1 MRVAK
6 LTLPKYPP
14 YPLPHNHKD
23 SHLMARIVAV
33 ANQKGGVGKTT
44 TVFNVGAIAANM
56 GRKTLLVDMDPQ
68 AALTASLGLDPHRL
82 EKSIYHLLLAKE
94 LDPEKAIIKD
104 VRLNLDILP
113 ANKSLVRSD
122 VELAQQIG
130 REYLLQESLFPIRHE
145 YDLILIDNGP
155 SLGVLTVN
163 ALTAANEVLIP
174 LVCEYLALRGMG
186 MLVDMIRQVRGE
198 TNPSLKILGVII
210 SMYDPRSLHSREV
223 YAEAKRIFGDYVF
236 EPPIPKNA
244 RFAEAAA
251 AQRPLIEYDPDNPAV
266 PIYRSIVE
274 RILAENKDE
283 EPVAESA

>member
-1 MRVAK
+1 
-6 LTLPKYPP
+6 
-14 YPLPHNHKD
+14 
-23 SHLMARIVAV
+23 MARIVAV

-44 TVFNVGAIAANM
+44 TVLNIGAIAAEM
-56 GRKTLLVDMDPQ
+56 GHKTLLVDLDPQ

-94 LDPEKAIIKD
+94 LDPEKVLVKE
-104 VRLNLDILP
+104 VRSNLDILP
-113 ANKSLVRSD
+113 ASRPLVRSD

-145 YDLILIDNGP
+145 YDLILIDNAP
-155 SLGVLTVN
+155 NLGVLTIN

-186 MLVDMIRQVRGE
+186 MLVDVIRQVRAD
-198 TNPSLKILGVII
+198 TNPALKILGVLI
-210 SMYDPRSLHSREV
+210 SMYDPKSLHSREV
-223 YAEAKRIFGDYVF
+223 YEEAKRIFGKYVF

-266 PIYRSIVE
+266 AIYRN
-274 RILAENKDE
+274 ILDQILSPQPLP
-283 EPVAESA
+283 EPEATTT

>member
-1 MRVAK
+1 
-6 LTLPKYPP
+6 
-14 YPLPHNHKD
+14 
-23 SHLMARIVAV
+23 MARIVAV
-33 ANQKGGVGKTT
+33 TNQKGGVGKTT
-44 TVFNVGAIAANM
+44 IVFNVGAIAADM
-56 GRKTLLVDMDPQ
+56 GRKTLLVDLDPQ

-82 EKSIYHLLLAKE
+82 EKSVYHLLLARE
-94 LDPEKAIIKD
+94 LDPERVLVKD
-104 VRLNLDILP
+104 VRPNLDVLP
-113 ANKSLVRSD
+113 ANKTLVRSD

-145 YDLILIDNGP
+145 YDLILVDNAP
-155 SLGVLTVN
+155 NLGVLTIN
-163 ALTAANEVLIP
+163 ALTASTDVLIP

-198 TNPSLKILGVII
+198 TNPSLKILGVLI
-210 SMYDPRSLHSREV
+210 SMYDPKSLHSREV

-266 PIYRSIVE
+266 PIYRSVVE

-283 EPVAESA
+283 EPVAENA